1 MAKLRWRE
9 QEMLRRFYPP
19 DAEGELERR
28 LRETIHRRF
37 RPGDSVLDAGCGSGR
52 LFTYDL
58 RGRASPHRRRW
69 TWSASWPATPT
80 SRSPSWATWPPC
92 PSPTTPSISII
103 CKHVL
108 EHLEHPPAAFREL
121 ARVLR
126 PQGRLVILTPNRLH
140 YVPLLASLLPHP
152 FQRIMARGRGLA
164 LREVYPTRYRANT
177 PRRLRRLARGA
188 GLRVAELHLFET
200 APVYLSFNPLAF
212 ALGAAYEKVV
222 NRIPALA
229 SLRVEHAGR
238 PAQEGAACS
247 PQRSGGPA
255 TEEEARW
262 GAPAARRPGGS
273 PARPGSAAASPRILD
288 TSSAP

>member
-1 MAKLRWRE
+1 MAKLHWCE
-9 QEMLRRFYPP
+9 QEMIRRFYPP

-28 LRETIHRRF
+28 LRETIQHWF

-58 RGRASPHRRRW
+58 RGPASRIVGLDVERDLAGNPNIEEPILGDLAALPFRDQ
-69 TWSASWPATPT
+69 TLDL
-80 SRSPSWATWPPC
+80 
-92 PSPTTPSISII
+92 II

-108 EHLEHPPAAFREL
+108 EHLEHPPAVFREL

-152 FQRIMARGRGLA
+152 FQRTVARGRGLA

-229 SLRVEHAGR
+229 SLRVNMLAVLRKG
-238 PAQEGAACS
+238 
-247 PQRSGGPA
+247 
-255 TEEEARW
+255 
-262 GAPAARRPGGS
+262 
-273 PARPGSAAASPRILD
+273 
-288 TSSAP
+288 